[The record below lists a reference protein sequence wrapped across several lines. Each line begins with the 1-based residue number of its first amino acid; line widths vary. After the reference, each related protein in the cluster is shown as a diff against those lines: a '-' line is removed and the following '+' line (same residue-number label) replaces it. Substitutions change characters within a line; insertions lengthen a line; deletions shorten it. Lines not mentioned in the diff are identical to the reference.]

1 MRSIL
6 NLIFASLALSVVLA
20 NKLEHHN
27 VITELAEIRS
37 ELHEGADFKPTERNF
52 A

>member
-1 MRSIL
+1 MRTIL

-20 NKLEHHN
+20 NKMEQQSI
-27 VITELAEIRS
+27 ITELAEIRS
-37 ELHEGADFKPTERNF
+37 ELHEGADFKPSERNF